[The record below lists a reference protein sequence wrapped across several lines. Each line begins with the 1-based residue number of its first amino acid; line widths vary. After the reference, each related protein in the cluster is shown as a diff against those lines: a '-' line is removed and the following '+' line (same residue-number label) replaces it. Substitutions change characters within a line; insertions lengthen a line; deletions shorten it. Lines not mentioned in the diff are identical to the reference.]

1 MTHASVTAPF
11 GASLASVRAHL
22 KYGLHKG
29 PANHFLVG
37 WLWFPEHFLVF
48 PLVFQGFLIGFPK
61 VFPMVFKPFF
71 GLRLVEHGLQKA
83 LASHPATLR

>member
-37 WLWFPEHFLVF
+37 WLWFPEHILAF
-48 PLVFQGFLIGFPK
+48 PLVNQGFPIGFPK
-61 VFPMVFKPFF
+61 VSQKAFKPFV
-71 GLRLVEHGLQKA
+71 GLRLVENGLQKA
-83 LASHPATLR
+83 LASHPATSR

>member
-11 GASLASVRAHL
+11 GASLASVKAHL

-48 PLVFQGFLIGFPK
+48 P
-61 VFPMVFKPFF
+61 
-71 GLRLVEHGLQKA
+71 
-83 LASHPATLR
+83 

>member
-37 WLWFPEHFLVF
+37 WLWVPEHFLVF
-48 PLVFQGFLIGFPK
+48 PLVNQGFPIGSKGFQTI
-61 VFPMVFKPFF
+61 FWFET
-71 GLRLVEHGLQKA
+71 G
-83 LASHPATLR
+83 